1 MVDPSDPA
9 CSGNMTDFDTASQR
23 MAGFYTDDVVSFETL
38 MGFAYGP
45 RIIFCSFAATPSSGC
60 YTLV

>member
-1 MVDPSDPA
+1 
-9 CSGNMTDFDTASQR
+9 
-23 MAGFYTDDVVSFETL
+23 MAGFYTDDVVSFDTL